1 MQDVSRVYRL
11 GLLRRRHVALADV
24 DLAVARGLSL
34 GLVGPNGSGKS
45 TLLRILAGI
54 DQPTTG
60 TVRVF
65 GEPPDARAVRRRIAY
80 LPDGSPF
87 PGELTAGRALAL
99 IGSLRG
105 IARAE
110 AKVLIPRM
118 LERVGLDAHP
128 RTPLRG
134 YSRGMHRRFGLAQ
147 AFLGRPDLV
156 LLDEP
161 TAGLDAPG
169 FHALADLLGE
179 ARSAGVTLILASHI
193 ATDLLDHCDEAV
205 LLGDA
210 RVRRRAAPENLLGDP
225 ERTEL
230 TVRHLKAQDEG
241 RLAAWARSELGA
253 EVERVRPAQRSLAQL
268 YADAKG
274 SSAGDSGS
282 SPGAGES
289 SPSHGG
295 SKS

>member
-1 MQDVSRVYRL
+1 MQGVGRVYRL
-11 GLLRRRHVALADV
+11 GILRRRHVALAGI
-24 DLAVARGLSL
+24 DLSVTRGLSL

-60 TVRVF
+60 TVRIF
-65 GEPPDARAVRRRIAY
+65 GQPADARAVRGRIAY

-105 IARAE
+105 IPRAE
-110 AKVLIPRM
+110 ARALIPRM
-118 LERVGLDAHP
+118 LERVGLDQHP

-147 AFLGRPDLV
+147 AFLGHPDLV

-179 ARSAGVTLILASHI
+179 ARSSGVTLILASHI
-193 ATDLLDHCDEAV
+193 ATDLLEHCDDAV
-205 LLGDA
+205 LLGRT
-210 RVRRRAAPENLLGDP
+210 RVQRRAAPEDLLGDP

-230 TVRHLKAQDEG
+230 TVRHLKPQDHA
-241 RLAAWARSELGA
+241 RLAEWAHSELGA
-253 EVERVRPAQRSLAQL
+253 DVERARPAQRSLAQL
-268 YADAKG
+268 YADSGG
-274 SSAGDSGS
+274 SSASDR
-282 SPGAGES
+282 
-289 SPSHGG
+289 G
-295 SKS
+295 SKT